1 VVVFAIWIAFKHG
14 GERNIEDLANGKETG
29 RTDPVATPFIFL
41 NLLEADAQCP
51 AKFVL
56 AHVEGK
62 PSFAHSST
70 DVRINGGCVLWCV
83 LVHLRFFHIG
93 TLLSSS
99 ISRQLAFSPM
109 WLLFLRIKLAN
120 MVTVQGAHDAD
131 PGEHRLGNLKL
142 PLRPKIS
149 GPYGAG

>member
-1 VVVFAIWIAFKHG
+1 MRLLSQSAWWQRKGRPEAASAWSSHRSKPLSLVPLELALRPVWIAFKHG
-14 GERNIEDLANGKETG
+14 GERNIEDLANVKETG

-70 DVRINGGCVLWCV
+70 DVRVNGGCVPWCA
-83 LVHLRFFHIG
+83 LVNLRFF
-93 TLLSSS
+93 
-99 ISRQLAFSPM
+99 IS
-109 WLLFLRIKLAN
+109 
-120 MVTVQGAHDAD
+120 AHF
-131 PGEHRLGNLKL
+131 
-142 PLRPKIS
+142 
-149 GPYGAG
+149 

>member
-1 VVVFAIWIAFKHG
+1 MAYAIRPAFWIAFKHG
-14 GERNIEDLANGKETG
+14 GERNIEDLANVKETG

-70 DVRINGGCVLWCV
+70 DVRVNGGCVPRI
-83 LVHLRFFHIG
+83 LVHLRIFHIG
-93 TLLSSS
+93 TLLSSP
-99 ISRQLAFSPM
+99 ISRQLPFCPMRVFAIGIEHPFDVPVQCPQHADARMHDEVAAF
-109 WLLFLRIKLAN
+109 R
-120 MVTVQGAHDAD
+120 GAD
-131 PGEHRLGNLKL
+131 
-142 PLRPKIS
+142 
-149 GPYGAG
+149 